1 MDRNSVDEDLLCV
14 LALHKQK
21 YNLHIGRVRDRA
33 TIGLGG
39 QCPPT
44 PRKKTNFL
52 NIIIIIIIIYVC
64 SNFSNF
70 FPIKLHF
77 VSLKTF

>member
-21 YNLHIGRVRDRA
+21 YNLHIGRARDRA

-39 QCPPT
+39 QCPP
-44 PRKKTNFL
+44 PPPKTNFL
-52 NIIIIIIIIYVC
+52 NIIIIIIIYVY
-64 SNFSNF
+64 
-70 FPIKLHF
+70 
-77 VSLKTF
+77 